1 MTNDTAQ
8 LTLLLRAWSN
18 GSGPA
23 GDAVMALVY
32 ERIRAL
38 AANRLRSEGGRSAIQ
53 PTELVSELVI
63 NLLQADVDWQDRVH
77 FFKTVQVAMRNIL
90 HDLARRQMALKHGG
104 GQFRVTLGAAEQQA
118 AGEDAAEAEA
128 LHEALRLLREED
140 ARKADVLELSFL
152 VGLGHEEIARVLD
165 ISLPTVNRDLRFAKA
180 WLKQRLEP

>member
-53 PTELVSELVI
+53 PTELVNELVI

-90 HDLARRQMALKHGG
+90 HDLARRQMAIKNGG
-104 GQFRVTLGAAEQQA
+104 GQFRVTLGAAEQQSTD
-118 AGEDAAEAEA
+118 ESAEAEA